1 MVMQDSGSMDELIY
15 NQLSPEL
22 IENIYSQQP
31 PVLNLYS
38 SITVEGNHFILQ
50 AGNSI
55 YNMT

>member
-1 MVMQDSGSMDELIY
+1 MQDSGSMDELIY